1 MKEIAKSSVE
11 IDGIS
16 PYPKINSVNGETERM
31 WVEDMPSKYLN
42 SVFFK
47 EINPNSV
54 RVKNTLLINRKKPN
68 LGDPLD

>member
-1 MKEIAKSSVE
+1 
-11 IDGIS
+11 
-16 PYPKINSVNGETERM
+16 
-31 WVEDMPSKYLN
+31 MPSKYLN

>member
-1 MKEIAKSSVE
+1 
-11 IDGIS
+11 
-16 PYPKINSVNGETERM
+16 
-31 WVEDMPSKYLN
+31 MPSKYLN

-68 LGDPLD
+68 LGDPLDQVSHSMQNVTMAIRKDTPEMHNEEAL